1 MSADILQQQYNRDEP
16 SPDLKTSQLRVSI
29 ACVDIVSFPGKSRH
43 NMFTA
48 VAFSRQ
54 RNAGLSARTVS
65 IQENLELFV
74 KLLL

>member
-1 MSADILQQQYNRDEP
+1 
-16 SPDLKTSQLRVSI
+16 
-29 ACVDIVSFPGKSRH
+29 
-43 NMFTA
+43 MFTA

-74 KLLL
+74 KLLLES

>member
-16 SPDLKTSQLRVSI
+16 SPDLKNFSI

-65 IQENLELFV
+65 IQENLELSV
-74 KLLL
+74 KLLLES